1 MAYELTATDNIAL
14 GDPAATED
22 RTRVE
27 RAARDAGVHDTVA
40 ALPQGYRTLLNRQFT
55 PEEEGEEGAGVLLSG
70 GQWQRVALARAFLR
84 RDRDLMILDEPSAGL
99 DPEAEY
105 EVHSQLASLR
115 SGRTSVVISHRLGAV
130 RDADLIVVLADGDV
144 AEEGTHAALL
154 ADGGTYA
161 RLFTRQA
168 TGYRDE
174 AHPAYR
180 DEAQPTYRDEAHPTG
195 AAR

>member
-1 MAYELTATDNIAL
+1 
-14 GDPAATED
+14 
-22 RTRVE
+22 
-27 RAARDAGVHDTVA
+27 
-40 ALPQGYRTLLNRQFT
+40 
-55 PEEEGEEGAGVLLSG
+55 
-70 GQWQRVALARAFLR
+70 VALARAFLR

-130 RDADLIVVLADGDV
+130 RDADLIVVLADGVV
-144 AEEGTHAALL
+144 AEEGTHAALP

-168 TGYRDE
+168 TGYREE